1 MRPYTTRLDVE
12 GQKMP
17 VPVPEP
23 VRKRQSHLRLSAIN
37 GLRRERRT
45 EKSFLMAGRVACGRD
60 R

>member
-1 MRPYTTRLDVE
+1 M
-12 GQKMP
+12 
-17 VPVPEP
+17 PVPEP
-23 VRKRQSHLRLSAIN
+23 VRKPQSHLRLSAIN